1 MVENKLTAQTKSP
14 VIFDATGLIVGRVSS
29 VISKRLLQGEQ
40 IIIVNSESAVISGRR
55 VSRVAEARLFLEAG
69 HLGHGPYHPR
79 RPDQIFRR
87 VIRGML
93 PWRKPKGKQAYKRLR
108 VFIGIPEE
116 LKGKAFETIPQANA
130 SKLRCPYFTMG
141 EFAKEIGWKPVG
153 E

>member
-1 MVENKLTAQTKSP
+1 MGESKLTTETKSP
-14 VIFDATGLIVGRVSS
+14 FILDATGLIVGRVGSI
-29 VISKRLLQGEQ
+29 VSKRLLQGAQ
-40 IIIVNSESAVISGRR
+40 VIVVNAENAVISGRR
-55 VSRVAEARLFLEAG
+55 VSHVKEARLFLEAG

-79 RPDQIFRR
+79 RPDQIIRR

-93 PWRKPKGKQAYKRLR
+93 PWRKPKGRQAYKRLR
-108 VFIGIPEE
+108 VFMGVPDV
-116 LKGKAFETIPQANA
+116 LRDKTFETIPQANA